1 MTVKVCLSVVSHGH
15 REHLSALMG
24 DLNAQ
29 GMELEQTR
37 VLANIPEKFSGFDV
51 FAQEKV
57 QITYNDFPM
66 GFGANHN
73 KNLSSSSADYYLI
86 INPDVRLTSNPI
98 PELLAIFDA
107 DPSVGLVAP
116 RVTNSDGFIEDSV
129 RRFPSL
135 LDLVK
140 KALGNDQGQVE
151 LKHGEIANVPW
162 VAGMFMLVR
171 SDVFKALGGFDESFY
186 LYYEDVDL
194 CARIHRAGYK
204 VCVAGK
210 ATVIHNAQRDSRRK
224 LKFMIWHLRSMAR
237 YFLKYGL
244 TGRLNAEL

>member
-1 MTVKVCLSVVSHGH
+1 MAVKVCLSVVSHGH
-15 REHLSALMG
+15 RDHLIALMG
-24 DLNAQ
+24 DLTTQ
-29 GMELEQTR
+29 GLELEQIR
-37 VLANIPEKFSGFDV
+37 VLANIPEELSGLEC
-51 FAQEKV
+51 FAQEGV
-57 QITYNDFPM
+57 IVTYNDSPM

-73 KNLSSSSADYYLI
+73 KNLVGCAADYYLI

-98 PELLAIFDA
+98 PELLAIFEA
-107 DPSVGLVAP
+107 DPLVGLVAP
-116 RVTNSDGFIEDSV
+116 RVTTSDGRFEDSI

-135 LDLVK
+135 MDLFK
-140 KALGNDQGQVE
+140 KAFGNDQGLVV
-151 LKHGEIANVPW
+151 LKSEEDSDVPW

-171 SDVFKALGGFDESFY
+171 SDVFTALGGFDEGFY

-194 CARIHRAGYK
+194 CARILRAGYK
-204 VCVAGK
+204 VRVARN

-224 LKFMIWHLRSMAR
+224 LKFMSWHLRSMAR

>member
-1 MTVKVCLSVVSHGH
+1 MAAKVCLSVVSHGH
-15 REHLSALMG
+15 RDHLEALIS
-24 DLNAQ
+24 DLITLEL
-29 GMELEQTR
+29 ELEQIR
-37 VLANIPEKFSGFDV
+37 VLANIPENYSEFESYGLEVLIVD
-51 FAQEKV
+51 
-57 QITYNDFPM
+57 YNDSPQ

-73 KNLSSSSADYYLI
+73 KNLSDSSAEYYLI
-86 INPDVRLTSNPI
+86 VNPDVRLTSNPI

-116 RVTNSDGFIEDSV
+116 RVTNSDGYCEDSI

-135 LDLVK
+135 IDLFK
-140 KALGNDQGQVE
+140 KALGFDQGWIT
-151 LKHGEIANVPW
+151 LKPEENADVPW

-171 SDVFKALGGFDESFY
+171 RDVFNALGGFDERFY

-204 VCVAGK
+204 VRVSGK
-210 ATVIHNAQRDSRRK
+210 TTVIHNAQRDSRRK

-244 TGRLNAEL
+244 KGRLNANF